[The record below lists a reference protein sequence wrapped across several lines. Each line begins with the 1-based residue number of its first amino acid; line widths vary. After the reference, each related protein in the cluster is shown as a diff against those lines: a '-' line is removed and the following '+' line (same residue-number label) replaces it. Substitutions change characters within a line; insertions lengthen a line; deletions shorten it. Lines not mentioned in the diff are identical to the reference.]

1 MRSPRADDHRERHP
15 LEPTEVLHHDVEDL
29 GGQVAEEGPEVVVVV
44 GKHGAD
50 GVVHL
55 FRARRGAIRD
65 REAKG
70 ASVVAG
76 AWRI

>member
-1 MRSPRADDHRERHP
+1 MPRKGR
-15 LEPTEVLHHDVEDL
+15 
-29 GGQVAEEGPEVVVVV
+29 VVVVV

-76 AWRI
+76 ACAHLTREILAETLFLGRRHL